1 MSFNLPPHPQ
11 QKKQKQNGLFG
22 ITIKIILSTLTEPVI
37 YDTSNNFFGLWLL
50 RVRENHFQ

>member
-1 MSFNLPPHPQ
+1 MSFPLPPPH
-11 QKKQKQNGLFG
+11 KKKKQNGLFG